1 MKRVFLFSLI
11 LIFILG
17 INGCSRDS
25 VEKQVKAKTKPVVE
39 RFFDSMLA
47 NDYEGM
53 RQDFS
58 DEMKKALPANELEK
72 ADKKDLSNYGQL
84 VSWEYSGWMREG
96 GFDIVLV
103 RTKHEKGD
111 LVQYKF
117 VFNKGPSK
125 NKISGLWIKPLP
137 KGLAKIETDGYL
149 GLFGSIAEDHLKAVK
164 DKNFSDGT
172 KDFSEKMLKVLGPD
186 MLQKDVESVGDLV
199 SWKFDH
205 IKRTGENIILYY
217 RGKFSN
223 GETLSYQIVFQDNAN
238 EKKIMGVWIR
248 PIGAQ

>member
-1 MKRVFLFSLI
+1 MI

-25 VEKQVKAKTKPVVE
+25 VEKQVKTKTKPVVE

-72 ADKKDLSNYGQL
+72 ADKKDLSNYGKV

-111 LVQYKF
+111 LSQFKF
-117 VFNKGPSK
+117 VFNKGPSGK
-125 NKISGLWIKPLP
+125 KISGLWSKPLP
-137 KGLAKIETDGYL
+137 KKLSKIDTDSYRD
-149 GLFGSIAEDHLKAVK
+149 LFGSSAQDHLQAVR
-164 DKNFSDGT
+164 DKNYLEAT
-172 KDFSEKMLKVLGPD
+172 KDFSERMLKVLGPD
-186 MLQKDVESVGDLV
+186 MLQKAVESVGDLV
-199 SWKFDH
+199 SWKFD
-205 IKRTGENIILYY
+205 RAERVENNVILYY
-217 RGKFSN
+217 SGTFSN
-223 GETLSYQIVFQDNAN
+223 SETLSYQIVFQDSAD